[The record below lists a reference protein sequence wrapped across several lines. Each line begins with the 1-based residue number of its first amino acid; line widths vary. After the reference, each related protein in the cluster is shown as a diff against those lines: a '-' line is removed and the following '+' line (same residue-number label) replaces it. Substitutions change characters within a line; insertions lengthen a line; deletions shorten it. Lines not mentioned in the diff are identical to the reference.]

1 MLELFRV
8 ALATEN
14 MPGCALTVGLG
25 HLAGSPWPVGP
36 WPCECRMCDC
46 DCVIQ
51 SIGPSSVVLVSFG
64 PWPTVNLVRLV

>member
-8 ALATEN
+8 VLATEN
-14 MPGCALTVGLG
+14 VPGCALTVGSWLMAG
-25 HLAGSPWPVGP
+25 HLAG

-51 SIGPSSVVLVSFG
+51 SIGPSLVVLASFS